1 MIYTLTLNPAI
12 DYTLCVDDF
21 DASKLNRSNYEDF
34 SIGGKGINVSI
45 ILKELGIDSVSLG
58 FVAGFTGQR
67 ILEGL
72 SEKGINHDF
81 IILAQGNSRINVK
94 IKSDTE
100 TEINGAGP
108 EIDVTSQEMLLDKIN
123 KLKPED
129 VLVLS
134 GSVPKNFG
142 DDFYEKIIRNIKDKN
157 IRIVV
162 DATKSLLLNT
172 LKFKPFLIK
181 PNIVELSELFGIS
194 IKNTEDVIKYA
205 KKLQESGAQ
214 NVLVSLGKDG
224 AILLDAT
231 GTFYKSV
238 TPEGKAVNTV
248 GAGDSM
254 IAGFIK
260 GIIQE
265 NNSQHALKLATACG
279 SATAFSKGLAN
290 YDTIT
295 SVFSKTI
302 DPVELLEK

>member
-12 DYTLCVDDF
+12 DYTLCVDNF
-21 DASKLNRSNYEDF
+21 GVSKLNRSTYEDF

-58 FVAGFTGQR
+58 FVAGFTGQK

-72 SEKGINHDF
+72 SSIGINHDF
-81 IILAQGNSRINVK
+81 NILAEGNSRINVK
-94 IKSDTE
+94 IKSGTE
-100 TEINGAGP
+100 TEINSTGP
-108 EIDVTSQEMLLDKIN
+108 EIDLASQEMLLNKIN

-129 VLVLS
+129 ILVLS
-134 GSVPKNFG
+134 GSVPKNLG
-142 DDFYEKIIRNIKDKN
+142 DDFYEKIIRNTKDKN

-181 PNIVELSELFGIS
+181 PNIDELSELFGIA
-194 IKNTEDVIKYA
+194 INNTEDIIKYA
-205 KKLQESGAQ
+205 KKLQEMGAS

-231 GTFYKSV
+231 GTFYKSA
-238 TPEGKAVNTV
+238 TPEGKAINTV

-254 IAGFIK
+254 IAGFLK
-260 GIIQE
+260 GIIDK
-265 NNSQHALKLATACG
+265 NDTKYALKLATACG